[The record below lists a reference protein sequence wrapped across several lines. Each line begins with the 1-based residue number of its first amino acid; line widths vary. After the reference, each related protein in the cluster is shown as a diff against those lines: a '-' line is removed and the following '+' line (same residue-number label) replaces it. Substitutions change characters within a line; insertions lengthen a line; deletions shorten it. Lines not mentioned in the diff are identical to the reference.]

1 MVKKIMKYLKL
12 EDIKAY
18 RDSSVLSDLVWE
30 TVIRWDWFTK
40 QTTGMQ
46 LVRAVDSIAANIAE
60 GFGRFH
66 KKDKQKFYYNARG
79 SVYES
84 GHWINKAYKRHTI
97 TEDEFEKII
106 GELRKLPKEI
116 NLLIKITE
124 EKLNL

>member
-60 GFGRFH
+60 GFERRS
-66 KKDKQKFYYNARG
+66 KMDC
-79 SVYES
+79 
-84 GHWINKAYKRHTI
+84 
-97 TEDEFEKII
+97 
-106 GELRKLPKEI
+106 LPCKNMAI
-116 NLLIKITE
+116 LSSP
-124 EKLNL
+124 